1 VTSQPTSYTRDELLA
16 CYFASQIENGD
27 RVFVGANLPVP
38 RAGNLLAHLTHGPDV
53 KVSIGLVTT
62 NLLDVPVLEPF
73 KFSTDHRMA
82 RWAESHVIHS
92 DIFDAPRKVS
102 DLFFV
107 GGLQI
112 DRYGNTNLIGLG
124 DDYVRLRL
132 RGPGSLGTTTMAYY
146 AKRYYI
152 YSPSHTPR
160 VFVERCDFVSVFG
173 HGEGGDH
180 RHRLGLDRFNTGPT
194 SVITPLAILDFET
207 PDHRMRLQS
216 VHPGVT
222 VEEVVEA
229 TGFDLVLP
237 QDVPM
242 TAVPT
247 AEQIGLLRERID
259 REGLLRGGTGAD

>member
-1 VTSQPTSYTRDELLA
+1 MTAASTDYTRDELLA
-16 CYFASQIENGD
+16 CYIASQIENGD

-53 KVSIGLVTT
+53 KVAIGLVTT
-62 NLLDVPVLEPF
+62 NLIDVPVLEPF

-82 RWAESHVIHS
+82 RWAESFVIHN
-92 DIFDAPRKVS
+92 DIFDAPQKVS

-107 GGLQI
+107 GGIQV
-112 DRYGNTNLIGLG
+112 DRYGNTNLIGTG
-124 DDYVRLRL
+124 EDYEHLSL

-173 HGEGGDH
+173 YGEGGEH
-180 RHRLGLDRFNTGPT
+180 RHRLGLDRFNAGPR
-194 SVITPLAILDFET
+194 SVITPLAILDFAT

-216 VHPGVT
+216 LHSGVS
-222 VEEVVEA
+222 VGEVLQA
-229 TGFDLVLP
+229 TGFELV
-237 QDVPM
+237 VPDE
-242 TAVPT
+242 VPST
-247 AEQIGLLRERID
+247 PEPTEEQIALLRERID
-259 REGLLRGGTGAD
+259 RDGLLRGGANAG